1 MHTANPY
8 LQPSLASSPAF
19 NGFGQG
25 PGAGAMASA
34 IESTAVMEGMRRMA
48 AAVIQEIRNIYGI
61 RLDRNEEAAWLT
73 FDTTPLVVGFPGT
86 NVRGI
91 MSVGQ
96 EADFVATGIVCQ
108 AVESPVANPPVLIDP
123 QSMRFQIVDGSTNRQ
138 LQRAAMPLSFL
149 SVTSGA
155 AAENPAG
162 SRPYFLSKPRIF
174 SRNSNVI
181 WLLDNL
187 HGGDAA
193 LDVAFFGYRIYDQDA
208 LDLTKAR

>member
-1 MHTANPY
+1 MHTRNPY

-19 NGFGQG
+19 SGFGQN
-25 PGAGAMASA
+25 ANSGAMATA
-34 IESTAVMEGMRRMA
+34 IESSAVMEGMRRMA

-73 FDTTPLVVGFPGT
+73 FDTAPLVVGSPGT

-108 AVESPVANPPVLIDP
+108 VTESPVAAPPVLIP
-123 QSMRFQIVDGSTNRQ
+123 GEALRFQIIDGSTNRQ
-138 LQRAAMPLSFL
+138 LQRSSMPLSFL
-149 SVTSGA
+149 SVTGGA
-155 AAENPAG
+155 AGENPAG

-181 WLLDNL
+181 WLLDNNA
-187 HGGDAA
+187 GVDAA
-193 LDVAFFGYRIYDQDA
+193 VDIALFGYRIYDQDA